1 MQDFVLTYFPLH
13 GLDPLKDFLRWWQLL
28 VFVEGV
34 IYQADEENEQA
45 TGNPTDAARQ
55 PGDAGLEA
63 MEQLLQQRGLLTA
76 GVQKEL
82 AAGRRYWQQE
92 RRLCSLMLQH
102 PAVPEQG
109 HGTACSFT
117 LQDVLEASA
126 AKSFDYRLL
135 NHLVYALR
143 KEEPDQLLLRF
154 LQVDEMLV
162 DIGDDLTDY
171 EDDIDAGSGSGSFNI
186 FRCFVHLW
194 GRDAP
199 LHMAQRVGELEQQRE
214 QLLAQLPLEQQRHV
228 RQRQVEA
235 ASEGEGG
242 LRWQMPPIVLD
253 EAAFRREFAP

>member
-1 MQDFVLTYFPLH
+1 MPCNESH
-13 GLDPLKDFLRWWQLL
+13 GLTPL
-28 VFVEGV
+28 
-34 IYQADEENEQA
+34 
-45 TGNPTDAARQ
+45 
-55 PGDAGLEA
+55 
-63 MEQLLQQRGLLTA
+63 
-76 GVQKEL
+76 L
-82 AAGRRYWQQE
+82 A
-92 RRLCSLMLQH
+92 
-102 PAVPEQG
+102 PA
-109 HGTACSFT
+109 
-117 LQDVLEASA
+117 
-126 AKSFDYRLL
+126 
-135 NHLVYALR
+135 
-143 KEEPDQLLLRF
+143 
-154 LQVDEMLV
+154 
-162 DIGDDLTDY
+162 GDDLTDY